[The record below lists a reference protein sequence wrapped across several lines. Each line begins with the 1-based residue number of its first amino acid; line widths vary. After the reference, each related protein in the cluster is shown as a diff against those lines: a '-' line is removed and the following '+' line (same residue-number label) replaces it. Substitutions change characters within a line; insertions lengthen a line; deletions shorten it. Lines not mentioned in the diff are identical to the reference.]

1 MRSLTDIRLEV
12 QLILVIA
19 LRTKTFFMKKVRIK
33 VLYLTLSEN
42 TWKEVSAVKSLR
54 TMFTEDQRLDVTVID
69 GRQRLPD
76 WVSKEDFHLVIL
88 SAQFLCAR
96 YSTSLMQQMREKFE
110 FMPKSRALKIAMP
123 QDDYDCSRIL
133 DSWLFDWKVDVI
145 YSICPKNWE
154 LLYPLCSKTCTLR
167 LGFTG
172 YISNEMIV
180 PLEERKKWMERTIDV
195 VYRARKLGYNFGE
208 LGQLKAQAPNWLAKA
223 TKDIDSLKID
233 IQIGEEHFVF
243 GTNWR
248 NFLESSK
255 FALVSP
261 GGSSTVD
268 FEGDLRELSRETSN
282 LDLSITDFFQ
292 LAEQRKCQWKAIDNT
307 MISPRNIEAA
317 LVGSVQ
323 IAIINEYSSIFLP
336 NIDYIPLHFDR
347 SLNQSLIDEANWD
360 SMRKSAYDK
369 ILSENRLREQTV
381 INEIFNDLGD
391 DLCYQEITKVS
402 FLKRFNL
409 GVQSKKRH
417 AIIAYT
423 VFRGI
428 TENFLVMRF
437 LVKLL
442 RYLKP

>member
-1 MRSLTDIRLEV
+1 MRSSTDFELEI
-12 QLILVIA
+12 QLILELA
-19 LRTKTFFMKKVRIK
+19 LRTKTLIMREGQIK

-42 TWKEVSAVKSLR
+42 TWKEILAVKSLR
-54 TMFTEDQRLDVTVID
+54 TMFTKDQRLDVTVID
-69 GRQRLPD
+69 GRQKLPD

-96 YSTSLMQQMREKFE
+96 YSTSLIQQLREKFE

-123 QDDYDCSRIL
+123 QDDYDCSTIL
-133 DSWLFDWKVDVI
+133 DLWLFDWKVDII

-180 PLEERKKWMERTIDV
+180 PLEERKKWIERTVDV

-223 TKDIDSLKID
+223 TKDIDSLKLD
-233 IQIGEEHFVF
+233 IQIGEEHFVL
-243 GTNWR
+243 GTNWC

-255 FALVSP
+255 FVLVSP
-261 GGSSTVD
+261 GGSSTID
-268 FEGDLRELSRETSN
+268 FKGDLRELSRETSN

-292 LAEQRKCQWKAIDNT
+292 LAEQRKGQWKAIDNT

-323 IAIINEYSSIFLP
+323 IAIINEYSNIFLP
-336 NIDYIPLHFDR
+336 NIDYIPLHLDR
-347 SLNQSLIDEANWD
+347 SLNQSLKDEANWD

-369 ILSENRLREQTV
+369 ILSEDRLREQTV

-391 DLCYQEITKVS
+391 ELCYKEITKVS

-409 GVQSKKRH
+409 GVQSKKRR
-417 AIIAYT
+417 AFVACT
-423 VFRGI
+423 VFRGK

-442 RYLKP
+442 RYLKS